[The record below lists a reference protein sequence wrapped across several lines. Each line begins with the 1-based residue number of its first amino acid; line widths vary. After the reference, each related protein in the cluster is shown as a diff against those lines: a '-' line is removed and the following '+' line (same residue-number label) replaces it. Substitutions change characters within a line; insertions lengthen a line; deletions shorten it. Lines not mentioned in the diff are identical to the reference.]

1 MVRWPE
7 FGPDSALAL
16 NGRVET
22 HSLAAGRDCL
32 HKPENAMT
40 SCATTRC
47 PGFVRVAT
55 AAALLA
61 LPSTS
66 IAGQLAV
73 TQLPCGTKT
82 EMLEILTK
90 TYGEREV
97 AHGIANTGA
106 LAQLFVGPKGTWTIV
121 ATSPDGK
128 SCLIGAGQDW
138 ERTTAG
144 QNVSTGGAEEG
155 I

>member
-1 MVRWPE
+1 
-7 FGPDSALAL
+7 
-16 NGRVET
+16 
-22 HSLAAGRDCL
+22 
-32 HKPENAMT
+32 MT
-40 SCATTRC
+40 NCATTRC
-47 PGFVRVAT
+47 PGFVRVAS

-66 IAGQLAV
+66 LAGPLAV
-73 TQLPCGTKT
+73 TQLPCGSKT

-106 LAQLFVGPKGTWTIV
+106 LAQVFVGPKGTWTIV
-121 ATSPDGK
+121 ATSPNGM

-138 ERTTAG
+138 ERATAG
-144 QNVSTGGAEEG
+144 QNVSTGTYGDG